1 MGVNSLASP
10 GYGFNDAAVLLTS
23 IVQQAT
29 GQKVLTP
36 TSLTDFVSV
45 GTSALQSGYDPLLN
59 AISVVLGR
67 TIFSIRPYSE
77 RFGGLRADV
86 QRWGNHVRKLKIAD
100 DDFESD
106 QRFYEAAGDFWDN
119 GDSADMYKIKKPKPV
134 QLNFYGQNV
143 WQDHVTV
150 FRDQL
155 DVAFKDPDEL
165 MQFTSM
171 IMTNMSNRMA
181 QARETCARAALA
193 NFIGAK
199 NILGA
204 GHVIHLVDEYNTQTG
219 STLTAATVMQPAN
232 YATFIR
238 WLAGYIKTLS
248 RRMEE
253 RSSMFQVNISGKTVV
268 QHTPRDRQKL
278 YLLADY
284 VNRMD
289 AEVLSTTYNQQYLGI
304 GDFEEVSFWQS
315 IQNPDEIKVTPTYLN
330 ASNGNV
336 ANGTAQAM
344 SKVFGVL
351 FDEEA
356 VMTQEVN
363 QWNAPTPF
371 NVAGGYT
378 NFFFHKSDRYL
389 NDFTEKG
396 VVLLLDQAST

>member
-1 MGVNSLASP
+1 MPNLTTGA
-10 GYGFNDAAVLLTS
+10 GFNDAAALLTS
-23 IVQQAT
+23 ITQQAT
-29 GQKVLTP
+29 GQQVITP
-36 TSLTDFVSV
+36 TTLDDFVSV
-45 GTSALQSGYDPLLN
+45 GTLALQAGFDPLLN
-59 AISVVLGR
+59 AISQVIGR

-77 RFGGLRADV
+77 KFGGLRADGL
-86 QRWGNHVRKLKIAD
+86 RWGNHVRKLKIAD
-100 DDFESD
+100 NEWERD
-106 QRFYEAAGDFWDN
+106 QRFYEAAADFWDD
-119 GDSADMYKIKKPKPV
+119 GDSVDMYTIKKPKAV

-150 FRDQL
+150 YRDQL
-155 DVAFKDPDEL
+155 DVAFHDPEEL

-181 QARETCARAALA
+181 QARESCARTALA
-193 NFIGAK
+193 NFAAAK

-204 GHVIHLVDEYNTQTG
+204 GHVVHLIDEYNSATG
-219 STLTAATVMQPAN
+219 SSLTAATIMQPAN

-238 WLAGYIKTLS
+238 WVAGYIKTLS

-253 RSSMFQVNISGKTVV
+253 RSSLFQQNITGKVVN

-289 AEVLSTTYNQQYLGI
+289 AEVLSTTYNEEYLQI
-304 GDFEEVSFWQS
+304 GDFEEVSYWQS
-315 IQNPDEIKVTPTYLN
+315 ISSPDAIQVTPGYMDAT
-330 ASNGNV
+330 
-336 ANGTAQAM
+336 GTIVTGAAQTM
-344 SKVFGVL
+344 SKVFGIL

-378 NFFFHKSDRYL
+378 NFYWHKSDRYL

-396 VVLLLDQAST
+396 VVLLLDSAT

>member
-1 MGVNSLASP
+1 MPNLTNGA
-10 GYGFNDAAVLLTS
+10 GFNDAAALLTS
-23 IVQQAT
+23 ITHQAT
-29 GQKVLTP
+29 GQQVITP
-36 TSLTDFVSV
+36 TTLDDFVSV
-45 GTSALQSGYDPLLN
+45 GTLALQAGFDPLLN
-59 AISVVLGR
+59 AISQVIGR

-77 RFGGLRADV
+77 KFGGLRADGL
-86 QRWGNHVRKLKIAD
+86 RWGNHVRKLKIAD
-100 DDFESD
+100 NEWERD
-106 QRFYEAAGDFWDN
+106 QRYYEAASDFWDD
-119 GDSADMYKIKKPKPV
+119 GDSVDMYTIKKAKAV

-150 FRDQL
+150 YRDQL
-155 DVAFKDPDEL
+155 DVAFHDPEEL
-165 MQFTSM
+165 MQFISM

-181 QARETCARAALA
+181 QARESCARAALA
-193 NFIGAK
+193 NFAAAK

-204 GHVIHLVDEYNTQTG
+204 GHVVHLIDEYNSATG
-219 STLTAATVMQPAN
+219 SSLTAATIMQPAN

-238 WLAGYIKTLS
+238 WVAGYIKTLS

-253 RSSMFQVNISGKTVV
+253 QSSLFQQNITGKVVN

-289 AEVLSTTYNQQYLGI
+289 AEVLSTTYNEEYLQI
-304 GDFEEVSFWQS
+304 GDFEEVSYWQS
-315 IQNPDEIKVTPTYLN
+315 ISSPDAIQVTPGYMDATG
-330 ASNGNV
+330 AIVTG
-336 ANGTAQAM
+336 AAQSM
-344 SKVFGVL
+344 SKVFGIL

-378 NFFFHKSDRYL
+378 NFYWHKSDRYL

-396 VVLLLDQAST
+396 VVLLLDSAT

>member
-1 MGVNSLASP
+1 MPNLTTGA
-10 GYGFNDAAVLLTS
+10 GFNDAAALLTS
-23 IVQQAT
+23 ITQQAT
-29 GQKVLTP
+29 GQQVITP
-36 TSLTDFVSV
+36 TTLDDFVSV
-45 GTSALQSGYDPLLN
+45 GTLALQAGFDPLLN
-59 AISVVLGR
+59 AISQVIGR

-77 RFGGLRADV
+77 KFGGLRADSL
-86 QRWGNHVRKLKIAD
+86 RWGNHVRKLKIAD
-100 DDFESD
+100 NEWERD
-106 QRFYEAAGDFWDN
+106 QRYYEAAADFWDD
-119 GDSADMYKIKKPKPV
+119 GDSVDMYTIKKPKAV

-150 FRDQL
+150 YRDQL
-155 DVAFKDPDEL
+155 DVAFHDPEEL

-181 QARETCARAALA
+181 QARESCARAALA
-193 NFIGAK
+193 NFAAAK

-204 GHVIHLVDEYNTQTG
+204 GHVVHLIDEYNTATG
-219 STLTAATVMQPAN
+219 SSLTAATIMQPAN

-238 WLAGYIKTLS
+238 WVAGYIKTLS

-253 RSSMFQVNISGKTVV
+253 RSSLFQQNITGKVVN

-289 AEVLSTTYNQQYLGI
+289 AEVLSTTYNEEYLQI
-304 GDFEEVSFWQS
+304 GDFEEVSYWQS
-315 IQNPDEIKVTPTYLN
+315 ISSPDAIQVTPGYMD
-330 ASNGNV
+330 ASGAIV
-336 ANGTAQAM
+336 TGAAQTM
-344 SKVFGVL
+344 NKVFGIL

-356 VMTQEVN
+356 IMTQEVN

-378 NFFFHKSDRYL
+378 NFYWHKSDRYL

-396 VVLLLDQAST
+396 VVLLLDSAT

>member
-1 MGVNSLASP
+1 MGVNSLAAP
-10 GYGFNDAAVLLTS
+10 GYGFNDAAVLLSS

-29 GQKVLTP
+29 GQAVVTP
-36 TSLTDFVSV
+36 TNLQDFVSV
-45 GTSALQSGYDPLLN
+45 GTTALQTGFDPLLN

-77 RFGGLRADV
+77 RFGGLRADA

-100 DDFESD
+100 NDFESD
-106 QRFYEAAGDFWDN
+106 QRYYEAASDFWDN
-119 GDSADMYKIKKPKPV
+119 GDSADMYSIKKPKPV

-155 DVAFKDPDEL
+155 DVAFRDPDEL
-165 MQFTSM
+165 MQFISM
-171 IMTNMSNRMA
+171 IMTNMSNHMA

-193 NFIGAK
+193 NFIAGK

-204 GHVIHLVDEYNTQTG
+204 GHVIHLITEYNSQTG
-219 STLTAATVMQPAN
+219 SSLTAATVMQPAN

-248 RRMEE
+248 RLMEE
-253 RSSMFQVNISGKTVV
+253 RSAMFQQNITGSVVN

-289 AEVLSTTYNQQYLGI
+289 AEVLSTTYNEQYLGI

-315 IQNPDEIKVTPTYLN
+315 IQSPDAVQVSPAYMDATGAIV
-330 ASNGNV
+330 NG
-336 ANGTAQAM
+336 AAQ
-344 SKVFGVL
+344 SLSHVFGVL

-378 NFFFHKSDRYL
+378 NFYFHKSDRYL

-396 VVLLLDQAST
+396 IVLLLNEAP

>member
-29 GQKVLTP
+29 GQAVVTP
-36 TSLTDFVSV
+36 TNLQDFVSV
-45 GTSALQSGYDPLLN
+45 GTTALQSGYDPLLN

-77 RFGGLRADV
+77 RFGGLRADA
-86 QRWGNHVRKLKIAD
+86 QRWGNHVRKLKLAD
-100 DDFESD
+100 AEFESD
-106 QRFYEAAGDFWDN
+106 QRYYESTSDFWDD

-150 FRDQL
+150 YRDQL
-155 DVAFKDPDEL
+155 DVAFHDPDEL

-193 NFIGAK
+193 NFIAAK

-204 GHVIHLVDEYNTQTG
+204 GHVIHLITEYNTQTG
-219 STLTAATVMQPAN
+219 SSLTAATVMQPAN

-238 WLAGYIKTLS
+238 WLAGYIKTIS

-253 RSSMFQVNISGKTVV
+253 RSSLFQQNITGAVVN
-268 QHTPRDRQKL
+268 QHTPRDKQKL

-289 AEVLSTTYNQQYLGI
+289 AEVLSTTYNEQYLGI

-315 IQNPDEIKVTPTYLN
+315 IAAPDEIKVSPAYMGNTG
-330 ASNGNV
+330 AIVNG
-336 ANGTAQAM
+336 AAQSMA
-344 SKVFGVL
+344 KVFGVL

-378 NFFFHKSDRYL
+378 NFYFHKSDRYL

-396 VVLLLDQAST
+396 VVLLLDEATP

>member
-45 GTSALQSGYDPLLN
+45 GTTALQSGYDPLLN

-77 RFGGLRADV
+77 RFGGLRADAA
-86 QRWGNHVRKLKIAD
+86 RWGNHVRKLKIAD

-106 QRFYEAAGDFWDN
+106 QRFYEAASDFWDN

-155 DVAFKDPDEL
+155 DVAFRDPDEL

-193 NFIGAK
+193 NFIGGK

-219 STLTAATVMQPAN
+219 STLTASTVMQPAN

-253 RSSMFQVNISGKTVV
+253 RSSMLQVNISGKTVV

-289 AEVLSTTYNQQYLGI
+289 AEVLSTTYNEQYLGI

-315 IQNPDEIKVTPTYLN
+315 IQNPDELKVTPTYLN
-330 ASNGNV
+330 GSNGNIT
-336 ANGTAQAM
+336 NGTAQVM

>member
-1 MGVNSLASP
+1 MPNLTTGA
-10 GYGFNDAAVLLTS
+10 GFNDAAALLTS
-23 IVQQAT
+23 ITQQAT
-29 GQKVLTP
+29 GQEVITP
-36 TSLTDFVSV
+36 TTLDDFVSV
-45 GTSALQSGYDPLLN
+45 GTLALQAGFDPLLN
-59 AISVVLGR
+59 AISQVIGR

-77 RFGGLRADV
+77 KFGGLRADGL
-86 QRWGNHVRKLKIAD
+86 RWGNHVRKLKIAD
-100 DDFESD
+100 NEWERD
-106 QRFYEAAGDFWDN
+106 QRYYEAAADFWDD
-119 GDSADMYKIKKPKPV
+119 GDSVDMYTIKKPKAV

-150 FRDQL
+150 YRDQL
-155 DVAFKDPDEL
+155 DVAFHDPEEL

-171 IMTNMSNRMA
+171 IMTNMSNRIA
-181 QARETCARAALA
+181 QARESCARAALA
-193 NFIGAK
+193 NFAAAK

-204 GHVIHLVDEYNTQTG
+204 GHVVHLIDEYNSATG
-219 STLTAATVMQPAN
+219 SSLTAATIMQPAN

-238 WLAGYIKTLS
+238 WVAGYIKTLS

-253 RSSMFQVNISGKTVV
+253 RSSMFQQNITSKVVN

-289 AEVLSTTYNQQYLGI
+289 AEVLSTTYNEEYLQI
-304 GDFEEVSFWQS
+304 GDFEEVSYWQS
-315 IQNPDEIKVTPTYLN
+315 ISSPDAIQVTPGYMDATG
-330 ASNGNV
+330 AIVTG
-336 ANGTAQAM
+336 AAQSM
-344 SKVFGVL
+344 SKVFGIL

-378 NFFFHKSDRYL
+378 NFYWHKSDRYL

-396 VVLLLDQAST
+396 VVLLLDSAT

>member
-1 MGVNSLASP
+1 MPNLNTGA
-10 GYGFNDAAVLLTS
+10 GFNDAAALLTS
-23 IVQQAT
+23 ITQQAT
-29 GQKVLTP
+29 GQQVITP
-36 TSLTDFVSV
+36 TTLDDFVSV
-45 GTSALQSGYDPLLN
+45 GTLALQAGFDPLLN
-59 AISVVLGR
+59 AISQVIGR

-77 RFGGLRADV
+77 KFGGLRADSL
-86 QRWGNHVRKLKIAD
+86 RWGNHVRKLKIAD
-100 DDFESD
+100 NEWERD
-106 QRFYEAAGDFWDN
+106 QRYYEAASDFWDD
-119 GDSADMYKIKKPKPV
+119 GDSVDMYTIKKPKAV

-150 FRDQL
+150 YRDQL
-155 DVAFKDPDEL
+155 DVAFHDPEEL

-181 QARETCARAALA
+181 QARESCARAALA
-193 NFIGAK
+193 NFAAAK

-204 GHVIHLVDEYNTQTG
+204 GHVVHLIDEYNTATG
-219 STLTAATVMQPAN
+219 SSLTAATIMQPAN

-238 WLAGYIKTLS
+238 WVAGYIKTLS

-253 RSSMFQVNISGKTVV
+253 RSSLFQQNITGKVVN

-289 AEVLSTTYNQQYLGI
+289 AEVLSTTYNEEYLQI
-304 GDFEEVSFWQS
+304 GDFEEVSYWQS
-315 IQNPDEIKVTPTYLN
+315 ISSPDAIKVTPGYMDATG
-330 ASNGNV
+330 AIV
-336 ANGTAQAM
+336 TGTAQTM
-344 SKVFGVL
+344 SKVFGIL

-356 VMTQEVN
+356 IMTQEVN

-378 NFFFHKSDRYL
+378 NFYWHKSDRYL

-396 VVLLLDQAST
+396 VVLLLDSAT

>member
-1 MGVNSLASP
+1 MPNLTTGA
-10 GYGFNDAAVLLTS
+10 GFNDAAALLTS
-23 IVQQAT
+23 ITQQAT
-29 GQKVLTP
+29 GQQVITP
-36 TSLTDFVSV
+36 TTLDDFVSV
-45 GTSALQSGYDPLLN
+45 GTLALQAGFDPLLN
-59 AISVVLGR
+59 AISQVIGR

-77 RFGGLRADV
+77 KFGGLRADGL
-86 QRWGNHVRKLKIAD
+86 RWGNHVRKLKIAD
-100 DDFESD
+100 NEWERD
-106 QRFYEAAGDFWDN
+106 QRYYEAAADFWDD
-119 GDSADMYKIKKPKPV
+119 GDSVDMYTIKKPKAV

-150 FRDQL
+150 YRDQL
-155 DVAFKDPDEL
+155 DVAFHDPEEL

-181 QARETCARAALA
+181 QARESCARAALA
-193 NFIGAK
+193 NFAAAK

-204 GHVIHLVDEYNTQTG
+204 GHVVHLIDEYNTATG
-219 STLTAATVMQPAN
+219 SSLTAATIMQPAN

-238 WLAGYIKTLS
+238 WVAGYIKTLS

-253 RSSMFQVNISGKTVV
+253 RSSLFQQNITGKVVN

-289 AEVLSTTYNQQYLGI
+289 AEVLSTTYNEEYLQI
-304 GDFEEVSFWQS
+304 GDFEEVSYWQS
-315 IQNPDEIKVTPTYLN
+315 INSPDAIQVTPGYMDATG
-330 ASNGNV
+330 AIVTG
-336 ANGTAQAM
+336 AAQSM
-344 SKVFGVL
+344 SKVFGIL

-378 NFFFHKSDRYL
+378 NFYWHKSDRYL

-396 VVLLLDQAST
+396 VVLLLDSAT

>member
-1 MGVNSLASP
+1 MPNLTTGA
-10 GYGFNDAAVLLTS
+10 GFNDAAALLTS
-23 IVQQAT
+23 ITQQAT
-29 GQKVLTP
+29 GQQVITP
-36 TSLTDFVSV
+36 TTLDDFVSV
-45 GTSALQSGYDPLLN
+45 GTLALQAGFDPLLN
-59 AISVVLGR
+59 AISQVIGR

-77 RFGGLRADV
+77 KFGGLRADSL
-86 QRWGNHVRKLKIAD
+86 RWGNHVRKLKIAD
-100 DDFESD
+100 NEWERD
-106 QRFYEAAGDFWDN
+106 QRYYEAASDFWDD
-119 GDSADMYKIKKPKPV
+119 GDSVDMYTIKKAKAV

-150 FRDQL
+150 YRDQL
-155 DVAFKDPDEL
+155 DVAFHDPDEL

-181 QARETCARAALA
+181 QARESCARAALA
-193 NFIGAK
+193 NFAAAK

-204 GHVIHLVDEYNTQTG
+204 GHVVHLIDEYNTATD
-219 STLTAATVMQPAN
+219 SSLTAATIMQPAN

-238 WLAGYIKTLS
+238 WVAGYIKTLS

-253 RSSMFQVNISGKTVV
+253 RSSLFQQNITGKVVN

-289 AEVLSTTYNQQYLGI
+289 AEVLSTTYNEEYLQI
-304 GDFEEVSFWQS
+304 GDFEEVSYWQS
-315 IQNPDEIKVTPTYLN
+315 ISSPDAIQVTPGYMDATG
-330 ASNGNV
+330 AVVTG
-336 ANGTAQAM
+336 AAQSM
-344 SKVFGVL
+344 SKVFGIL

-378 NFFFHKSDRYL
+378 NFYWHKSDRYL

-396 VVLLLDQAST
+396 VVLLLDSET

>member
-1 MGVNSLASP
+1 MPNLTTGA
-10 GYGFNDAAVLLTS
+10 GFNDAAALLTS
-23 IVQQAT
+23 ITQQAT
-29 GQKVLTP
+29 GQQVITP
-36 TSLTDFVSV
+36 TTLDDFVSV
-45 GTSALQSGYDPLLN
+45 GTLALQAGFDPLLN
-59 AISVVLGR
+59 AISQVIGR

-77 RFGGLRADV
+77 KFGGLRADGL
-86 QRWGNHVRKLKIAD
+86 RWGNHVRKLKIAD
-100 DDFESD
+100 NEWERD
-106 QRFYEAAGDFWDN
+106 QRYYEAAADFWDD
-119 GDSADMYKIKKPKPV
+119 GDSVDMYTIKKPKAV

-150 FRDQL
+150 YRDQL
-155 DVAFKDPDEL
+155 DVAFHDPEEL

-181 QARETCARAALA
+181 QARESCARAALA
-193 NFIGAK
+193 NFAAAK

-204 GHVIHLVDEYNTQTG
+204 GHVVHLIDEYNTATG
-219 STLTAATVMQPAN
+219 SSLTAATIMQPAN

-238 WLAGYIKTLS
+238 WVAGYIKTLS

-253 RSSMFQVNISGKTVV
+253 RSSLFQQNITGKVVN

-289 AEVLSTTYNQQYLGI
+289 AEVLSTTYNEEYLQI
-304 GDFEEVSFWQS
+304 GDFEEVSYWQS
-315 IQNPDEIKVTPTYLN
+315 ISSPDAIQVTPGYMDDTG
-330 ASNGNV
+330 AIVTG
-336 ANGTAQAM
+336 AAQSM
-344 SKVFGVL
+344 SKVFGIL

-378 NFFFHKSDRYL
+378 NFYWHKSDRYL

-396 VVLLLDQAST
+396 VVLLLDSAT

>member
-10 GYGFNDAAVLLTS
+10 AYGFNDAAILLTS

-29 GQKVLTP
+29 GQAVITP
-36 TSLTDFVSV
+36 TNLQDFVSV
-45 GTSALQSGYDPLLN
+45 GTTALQNGYDPLLN
-59 AISVVLGR
+59 AISVVLGK

-77 RFGGLRADV
+77 RFSGLRADSL
-86 QRWGNHVRKLKIAD
+86 RWGNHIRKLKLAD
-100 DDFESD
+100 DEFESD
-106 QRFYEAAGDFWDN
+106 QRFYEAASDFWDD

-150 FRDQL
+150 YRDQL
-155 DVAFKDPDEL
+155 DVAFHDPDEL

-181 QARETCARAALA
+181 QARETCARAALS
-193 NFIGAK
+193 NFIAAK

-204 GHVIHLVDEYNTQTG
+204 GHVIHLITEYNTQTG
-219 STLTAATVMQPAN
+219 SSLTAATVMQPAN
-232 YATFIR
+232 YTTFIR

-253 RSSMFQVNISGKTVV
+253 RSGLFQQNITGKVVN

-289 AEVLSTTYNQQYLGI
+289 AEVLSTTYNEQYLGI

-315 IQNPDEIKVTPTYLN
+315 ISSPDSVKVSPAYMDATG
-330 ASNGNV
+330 AIVNG
-336 ANGTAQAM
+336 AAQDI

-378 NFFFHKSDRYL
+378 NFYFHKSDRYL

-396 VVLLLDQAST
+396 IVLLLDEAT